1 MANPESSD
9 KHGPSS
15 LVWTLLAV
23 VVLAG
28 LGAATFF
35 LTRDRG
41 ARDEKVSEP
50 AKPDETTAPVGVA
63 LAKGKDLYTNY
74 CGQCHGDKGEG
85 DGPAARFLFPKPR
98 NFTENLFRIVSTD
111 NRVPTD
117 QDLMQ
122 VITNGMPGS
131 AMFPFGNLSEGDR
144 KELVAYVRHLTRNAY
159 EDRYRKQVAEE
170 KQQLD
175 LEDMAQTLN
184 AVLLPGHAVPIPAD
198 LPQKSGE
205 SVTRGAAIYKT
216 TCAPCHGLTGK
227 GDGVQDQKNADG
239 TPTRPRDFTR
249 GIFKGGRDFAQLF
262 HRVWIGMPG
271 SPMPAS
277 NSDLKPNQVADV
289 LQYVLSLSSEA
300 AQSKVEHRRS
310 MVVAKKVQ
318 AGLAGDIAE
327 SAWAAAAPI
336 PVVVSPLWWREYSE
350 PELKVQAVHDGQTVA
365 IRLTWHDDT
374 RNDRIVRIQDFEDMA
389 AVQLFKGTRE
399 PFIGMGM
406 ADRGVDV
413 WLWRASWLG
422 NPASFPDVDTAY
434 PNMEVDMYPF
444 ERAASGDRL
453 HAPGLQPREFI
464 TAEAAGNLRSDSSA
478 RFTGHSLEA
487 KGVGTLTMRP
497 RLSQL
502 VAAHGIWKDGRWTV
516 VLKRPLQI
524 KEPDV
529 GVNLS
534 PGDTLSIAVA
544 IWDGA
549 ARDRNG
555 QKLVSIWHDL
565 KLE

>member
-1 MANPESSD
+1 MAHADSSD
-9 KHGPSS
+9 KPSRPS
-15 LVWTLLAV
+15 AVWTLLV
-23 VVLAG
+23 IVVLA
-28 LGAATFF
+28 LMGAATYF

-41 ARDEKVSEP
+41 GREEKISDP
-50 AKPDETTAPVGVA
+50 AQPVKPEASSDSA
-63 LAKGKDLYTNY
+63 LAKGKELYANY
-74 CGQCHGDKGEG
+74 CAQCHGDKGEG
-85 DGPAARFLFPKPR
+85 DGPAAKFLFPKPR

-122 VITNGMPGS
+122 VITQGMPGS
-131 AMFPFGNLSEGDR
+131 AMFPFGNLSEGER
-144 KELVAYVRHLTRNAY
+144 KELVAYVRFLTRSSY

-175 LEDMAQTLN
+175 LQDMAQTLD
-184 AVLLPGHAVPIPAD
+184 AVLIPGHAVPIPAA
-198 LPQKSGE
+198 LPPRGPE
-205 SVTRGAAIYKT
+205 AIARGAAIYKT
-216 TCAPCHGLTGK
+216 TCAPCHGVTGK

-277 NSDLKPNQVADV
+277 NSDLKPDQVADV
-289 LQYVLSLSSEA
+289 LQYVLSLSNEA
-300 AQSKVEHRRS
+300 AQGKVEHRRAL
-310 MVVAKKVQ
+310 VAAKKSESRLDGEIPNSVWVG
-318 AGLAGDIAE
+318 AGPV
-327 SAWAAAAPI
+327 S
-336 PVVVSPLWWREYSE
+336 VVVSPLWWREYPE
-350 PELKVQAVHDGQTVA
+350 PDLKVQALHDGQTLA
-365 IRLTWHDDT
+365 IRLTWNDAT

-389 AVQLFKGTRE
+389 AVQLFKGARE

-406 ADRGVDV
+406 ADRAVDV
-413 WLWRASWLG
+413 WLWRASWSG
-422 NPASFPDVDTAY
+422 NPATYSDVDNAY
-434 PNMEVDMYPF
+434 PNMEVDMYPL
-444 ERAASGDRL
+444 ERRADGGSL
-453 HAPGLQPREFI
+453 HALGQQPPGFI
-464 TAEAAGNLRSDSSA
+464 TADAVGNLRSDFSA
-478 RFTGHSLEA
+478 RFSAHNLEA
-487 KGVGTLTMRP
+487 KGVGTMTMRP
-497 RLSQL
+497 KLSQL
-502 VAAHGIWKDGRWTV
+502 VAANGVWKDGHWTV
-516 VLKRPLQI
+516 VLKRPLQSKAADTGI
-524 KEPDV
+524 S
-529 GVNLS
+529 LM